1 MIAGITKGQDL
12 YRLVDDDPGAELTA
26 GIVGPGGYGKTAVL
40 DAVRDAYRS
49 AGVAVVDVDAIGDTE
64 TPSDAAVV
72 VDDAHALD
80 PATLQRVTSLA
91 QRRGTRLLVAFR
103 PWPRPRALTGLTRV
117 LRRSRSLVVLEQ
129 LDRAEIERRASA
141 VLGAV
146 AAPELVTMLL
156 AMTAGQPTIVDL
168 VLRTMQETGMPVRGE
183 HLEVPPQVLEELS
196 HDIDGLPD
204 GERAVLHAV
213 AAGARLDS
221 DLLATVLG
229 TVPDD
234 TAEIVQQSRA
244 TGFLL
249 PDGSLIP
256 LVREALVCT
265 ASAERTRQVRLSLI
279 DAGEQHGMDVIEIA
293 LAVAGDGVRDPRV
306 ARVLVRSADAAL
318 RNDPAVALA
327 RYDEAIAAGAHP
339 GELAVRRA
347 EAAARTGRLD
357 QALQI
362 ADAVVSDTAASD
374 LGGAVDVAASVLAQ
388 RGLLHRSADLYRWLG
403 VEHAG
408 AGASLAVIAMLGIG
422 ARDEAQRMLT
432 ASSGSG
438 APPTMLAGA
447 RALMAAGVWESVAGS
462 ATTAL
467 STLSRANTLLEP
479 AGASVLLPD
488 TPAALTSLV
497 AICVGELEI
506 AESALRRAL
515 AQDMGGQL
523 AAPRHCL
530 LLAWVAMLRGR
541 TAAAR
546 RLLGQA
552 SEAPDGLEPRDELFL
567 QALQVGVAR
576 RASDIPALIG
586 AWSAAREA
594 IVRHPV
600 DLFALLPLG
609 ELSVAA
615 ARLGEAE
622 RMSAHLDQAWRLLAG
637 LGEPVLW
644 ATPMH
649 WYGVHAAILAGRPD
663 SLEPHAKALVRAART
678 SHVAGVLAAAGS
690 AWMHVLAGDVDA
702 KAVHDAAR
710 RLQNLG
716 LAWDASRLLA
726 QAAARSTDRKAISSL
741 LQAARVL
748 QESEAQEAD
757 LDGESGAQDAS
768 VGSGAARL
776 SVRERE
782 VAELL
787 LGNRT
792 YREIGDHLYISP
804 KTVEHHVARIKQ
816 RIGATDRSELL
827 TRLRVSLGNG
837 TPST

>member
-1 MIAGITKGQDL
+1 
-12 YRLVDDDPGAELTA
+12 
-26 GIVGPGGYGKTAVL
+26 
-40 DAVRDAYRS
+40 
-49 AGVAVVDVDAIGDTE
+49 
-64 TPSDAAVV
+64 
-72 VDDAHALD
+72 
-80 PATLQRVTSLA
+80 
-91 QRRGTRLLVAFR
+91 
-103 PWPRPRALTGLTRV
+103 
-117 LRRSRSLVVLEQ
+117 
-129 LDRAEIERRASA
+129 
-141 VLGAV
+141 
-146 AAPELVTMLL
+146 
-156 AMTAGQPTIVDL
+156 
-168 VLRTMQETGMPVRGE
+168 
-183 HLEVPPQVLEELS
+183 
-196 HDIDGLPD
+196 
-204 GERAVLHAV
+204 
-213 AAGARLDS
+213 
-221 DLLATVLG
+221 
-229 TVPDD
+229 
-234 TAEIVQQSRA
+234 
-244 TGFLL
+244 
-249 PDGSLIP
+249 
-256 LVREALVCT
+256 
-265 ASAERTRQVRLSLI
+265 
-279 DAGEQHGMDVIEIA
+279 
-293 LAVAGDGVRDPRV
+293 
-306 ARVLVRSADAAL
+306 
-318 RNDPAVALA
+318 
-327 RYDEAIAAGAHP
+327 
-339 GELAVRRA
+339 
-347 EAAARTGRLD
+347 
-357 QALQI
+357 
-362 ADAVVSDTAASD
+362 
-374 LGGAVDVAASVLAQ
+374 
-388 RGLLHRSADLYRWLG
+388 
-403 VEHAG
+403 
-408 AGASLAVIAMLGIG
+408 
-422 ARDEAQRMLT
+422 
-432 ASSGSG
+432 
-438 APPTMLAGA
+438 
-447 RALMAAGVWESVAGS
+447 
-462 ATTAL
+462 
-467 STLSRANTLLEP
+467 
-479 AGASVLLPD
+479 
-488 TPAALTSLV
+488 
-497 AICVGELEI
+497 
-506 AESALRRAL
+506 
-515 AQDMGGQL
+515 
-523 AAPRHCL
+523 
-530 LLAWVAMLRGR
+530 
-541 TAAAR
+541 
-546 RLLGQA
+546 
-552 SEAPDGLEPRDELFL
+552 LEPRDELFL

-792 YREIGDHLYISP
+792 YREIGDQLYISP